1 MPTTPE
7 LGNAL
12 ADVGLVEVLVK
23 PEAHH
28 QTQADGHIGVAGKV
42 EIQLRGVRQ
51 DAQPGIR
58 RTGVRQRKGT
68 VRQRRYRVGDKDFL
82 DEALHEPERALTELF
97 HGMGAVG
104 ELIRQ
109 VLVTQ
114 HRPGNK
120 LGEQRN
126 ESREINKP
134 PGRFRIPSIDIHHVG
149 NGLEDVEGN
158 ADGQDDIRQFQ
169 RLTAGADQ
177 QVVQAVDTKVGVLE
191 VAERRQV
198 TTNTDGNPLAGTR
211 GANTGA
217 VYCQADE
224 IVPEGHGHEQ
234 QQEIHPP
241 PSIEGVAADQDNQ

>member
-1 MPTTPE
+1 MPAAPE

-23 PEAHH
+23 PEPHH
-28 QTQADGHIGVAGKV
+28 QAQTNGHIGVPGKV

-51 DAQPGIR
+51 YAQPGIR
-58 RTGVRQRKGT
+58 RTGIGQRKGT

-104 ELIRQ
+104 ELVCQ

-126 ESREINKP
+126 EGREINKP
-134 PGRFRIPSIDIHHVG
+134 PGRFRIPPIDIHHVG

-158 ADGQDDIRQFQ
+158 ADGQDDVRQFQ
-169 RLTAGADQ
+169 GLTAGAHQ
-177 QVVQAVDTKVGVLE
+177 QVVQAVDAKVGVLE
-191 VAERRQV
+191 VPKRRQV
-198 TTNTDGNPLAGTR
+198 TANTDGNPLAGVR
-211 GANTGA
+211 GTNTGA
-217 VYCQADE
+217 VYGQADE
-224 IVPEGHGHEQ
+224 VVPESHGHEQ

-241 PSIEGVAADQDNQ
+241 PGIEGVAANQDNQ

>member
-1 MPTTPE
+1 
-7 LGNAL
+7 
-12 ADVGLVEVLVK
+12 
-23 PEAHH
+23 
-28 QTQADGHIGVAGKV
+28 
-42 EIQLRGVRQ
+42 
-51 DAQPGIR
+51 
-58 RTGVRQRKGT
+58 
-68 VRQRRYRVGDKDFL
+68 
-82 DEALHEPERALTELF
+82 
-97 HGMGAVG
+97 MGAVG

-191 VAERRQV
+191 VASVARSPPTPMATHLRA
-198 TTNTDGNPLAGTR
+198 LA
-211 GANTGA
+211 
-217 VYCQADE
+217 
-224 IVPEGHGHEQ
+224 VPTPARC
-234 QQEIHPP
+234 IARPMK
-241 PSIEGVAADQDNQ
+241 